1 MGLFQTA
8 SVEMA
13 SFGDCITCGSPIW
26 GPATR
31 KTHCLNKKG
40 IESFYC
46 INGHSQV
53 YVGETES
60 QKLQKQLDR
69 VTKEK
74 EWAEQ
79 SKQRAQEAEA
89 TARRAEAIAKGK
101 LKAQATR
108 IKNGVCPCCNRSF
121 ANLHRHM
128 STKHPTFG
136 GDGT

>member
-40 IESFYC
+40 AESFFC

-53 YVGETES
+53 YVGETEAD
-60 QKLQKQLDR
+60 KLRKQVDR
-69 VTKEK
+69 LQKEK

-79 SKQRAQEAEA
+79 AAK
-89 TARRAEAIAKGK
+89 TARQAEAIAKGK
-101 LKAQATR
+101 QKAHAER
-108 IKNGVCPCCNRSF
+108 VKNGVCPCCTRSF
-121 ANLHRHM
+121 TNLRRHM
-128 STKHPTFG
+128 ATKHPEFKP
-136 GDGT
+136 